1 MGELADRG
9 LQGLRAQLAE
19 SGRITATM
27 VLQATDALLDWRVDS
42 FEATL
47 VGEGEVK
54 SLHAAI
60 NHDVERFIAAQEAT
74 GDRLRVALTILHINR
89 SVERAAHNAVRVAHL
104 ATPPPHQLPGDEAV
118 ISDSLR
124 TMGERGAE
132 MVRTALDAFARR
144 DVNALLLLQHLDDVI
159 DRENEK
165 LAATIMGIG
174 VTEYEVRQWAT
185 RMLFA
190 GRWLERIGDH
200 AVNIAERTTA
210 MGPQPGRK
218 IGRAHV

>member
-1 MGELADRG
+1 MGELAERDIG
-9 LQGLRAQLAE
+9 VLREQLAE
-19 SGRITATM
+19 SGRATAG
-27 VLQATDALLDWRVDS
+27 VILHATEALLDWSADS
-42 FEATL
+42 FDAA
-47 VGEGEVK
+47 VAGGAAVEG
-54 SLHAAI
+54 LHAAI
-60 NHDVERFIAAQEAT
+60 DHEVEKFIAAHEAT
-74 GDRLRVALTILHINR
+74 GDQLRVALTILHVNR

-104 ATPPPHQLPGDEAV
+104 ATPPPHQVPVDEAV
-118 ISDSLR
+118 ITDSLR

-132 MVRTALDAFARR
+132 MVRTALDAFMRR
-144 DVNALLLLQHLDDVI
+144 DVNALLLLQHLDDVV

-174 VTEYEVRQWAT
+174 VADYEFRQWAT

-210 MGPQPGRK
+210 MGPQPGRSLDAA
-218 IGRAHV
+218 G